1 MENFGKFF
9 SSTAGKTTLI
19 LLISFS
25 FLFIVFYF
33 RKDEKIFSTKAL
45 TYSAILLA
53 LGISANQIKIFSLP
67 QGGSMTLFSMIF
79 IVFIGYI
86 FGLRVGLIAGIS
98 FGLLNLLIKPEVYT
112 PVQAIIDYIL
122 AFGALGL
129 SGFFANKKDKLIFAY
144 LVSIIGRFVFAV
156 FSGYVFFGSYA
167 PEGWNPLL
175 YSIWYNLSYIGTEG
189 VITVLLLSIPVVRN
203 TLENLKSSNFKI
215 N

>member
-53 LGISANQIKIFSLP
+53 LGISANQIKFFSLP
-67 QGGSMTLFSMIF
+67 QGGSVTLFSMIF
-79 IVFIGYI
+79 IVFIGYM

>member
-1 MENFGKFF
+1 MENFGKFL

-79 IVFIGYI
+79 IVFIGYM

-144 LVSIIGRFVFAV
+144 LVSIIGRFLFAV

>member
-9 SSTAGKTTLI
+9 SSTAGKTTII
-19 LLISFS
+19 LLISFA
-25 FLFIVFYF
+25 FLFFVFYF

-79 IVFIGYI
+79 IVFIGYM

-98 FGLLNLLIKPEVYT
+98 FGLLNLLINPEVYT

-129 SGFFANKKDKLIFAY
+129 GGFFANKKDKLIFAY

-189 VITVLLLSIPVVRN
+189 VITVLLLSIPVVRD

>member
-79 IVFIGYI
+79 IVFIGYM

-144 LVSIIGRFVFAV
+144 LISIIGRFVFAV

-203 TLENLKSSNFKI
+203 TLENLKSSNFKT

>member
-79 IVFIGYI
+79 IVFIGYM

-203 TLENLKSSNFKI
+203 TLENLKLSNFKI

>member
-79 IVFIGYI
+79 IVFIGYM

-203 TLENLKSSNFKI
+203 SLENLKSSNFKI

>member
-79 IVFIGYI
+79 IVFIGYM

-129 SGFFANKKDKLIFAY
+129 SGFFADKKDKLIFAY

>member
-67 QGGSMTLFSMIF
+67 KGGSMTLFSMIF
-79 IVFIGYI
+79 IVFIGYM